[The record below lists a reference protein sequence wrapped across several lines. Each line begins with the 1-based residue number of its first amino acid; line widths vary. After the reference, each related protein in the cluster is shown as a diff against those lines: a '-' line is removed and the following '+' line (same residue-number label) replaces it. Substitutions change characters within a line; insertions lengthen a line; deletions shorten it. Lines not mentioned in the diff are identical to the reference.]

1 MRLRLFVTAASA
13 AITVTASPLA
23 VPEQLPMNAG
33 LDFHTNAKEAPRK
46 LTGKFLHITVKV
58 AGQTLTAHEDL
69 HLDRFYVPGSLTEDD
84 EACHHG
90 DGTAGYL
97 GSPGSECDSPQ
108 LLIDQTFD
116 WIDENLRDK
125 IDFVIWTGDSA
136 RHDNDERIPR
146 TENQIEEFNA
156 AIANKFLEVFSH
168 RDEHPNGALTIPIVP
183 NIGNNDV
190 MPHNIFEQGPNRWTQ
205 KLYQLWKSFIP
216 EEQRHTFLEGG
227 WFHVE
232 VIPNKLSVFSLNT
245 LYFFD
250 SNKAVDGCAQES
262 EPGYHQM
269 EWLRVQLQLLRERGM
284 KAIIMGH
291 VPPVRSAD
299 KQAWDESCWQ
309 KYTLWLHQYRDI
321 VVGSLYG
328 HMNIDHFTFQ
338 DTEDVDIDC
347 LLRGES
353 VAPFVEE
360 NNYENFTV
368 QSKTSYLSSLRDLW
382 GALPSPPSSVLKD
395 EWSFLE
401 DDQIDTTKKKSKK
414 KKEKEKFFKK
424 IGGEYAER
432 FSLSLVSP
440 SVVPNYYPTLRVV
453 EYDIT
458 GLKQTPT
465 WADTQVHRNGN
476 DKNQPWA
483 EREIDIQKKPKKSP
497 IPDPPAKSA
506 PPGPAYSRQPLSFLN
521 YAQYFAN
528 TTQAEKNIENAENGT
543 LSKVLQLHYEL
554 EYHTAEDDV
563 YKLPDLTMPSIYNL
577 ATKIGQGV
585 SSSSSSSH
593 MSAPKDSDENNAR
606 KPGNKN
612 KKKKNKKSKKSK
624 SNKAWEGFIE
634 RAFVGF
640 LTMDEIENKL

>member
-1 MRLRLFVTAASA
+1 
-13 AITVTASPLA
+13 
-23 VPEQLPMNAG
+23 
-33 LDFHTNAKEAPRK
+33 
-46 LTGKFLHITVKV
+46 
-58 AGQTLTAHEDL
+58 L

-90 DGTAGYL
+90 EGTAGYL

-116 WIDENLRDK
+116 WIDKNLRDE

-156 AIANKFLEVFSH
+156 AIANKFIEIFGH

-190 MPHNIFEQGPNRWTQ
+190 MPHNIFERGPNRWTE
-205 KLYQLWKSFIP
+205 KLYQLWRSFIP
-216 EEQRHTFLEGG
+216 EEQRHTFMEGG

-250 SNKAVDGCAQES
+250 SNKAVDGCAQKS

-269 EWLRVQLQLLRERGM
+269 EWLRVQLQILRERGM
-284 KAIIMGH
+284 KAILMGH

-299 KQAWDESCWQ
+299 KQAWDETCWQ
-309 KYTLWLHQYRDI
+309 KYTLWLQQYRDI
-321 VVGSLYG
+321 VVGGLYG

-338 DTEDVDIDC
+338 DTKDVDIDS
-347 LLRGES
+347 LLSGDP

-382 GALPSPPSSVLKD
+382 GDFPSPPTSVLED

-401 DDQIDTTKKKSKK
+401 DDDIDPTKKKSKK
-414 KKEKEKFFKK
+414 EKKKEKKKFFKK

-432 FSLSLVSP
+432 FSLSLISP

-453 EYDIT
+453 QYDIT
-458 GLKQTPT
+458 GLKKTPT
-465 WADTQVHRNGN
+465 WSDARVFGN
-476 DKNQPWA
+476 ENATNEENFWA
-483 EREIDIQKKPKKSP
+483 EREIDLQKKKSKKSP
-497 IPDPPAKSA
+497 IPDPPPKTA

-528 TTQAEKNIENAENGT
+528 ITKAEDGIGKTENGV
-543 LSKVLQLHYEL
+543 LSKNLQLLYEL
-554 EYHTAEDDV
+554 EYHTEKDKV

-577 ATKIGQGV
+577 ATKIGDGA
-585 SSSSSSSH
+585 SSSVQQEDNEDDTEKYST
-593 MSAPKDSDENNAR
+593 NN
-606 KPGNKN
+606 KKKK
-612 KKKKNKKSKKSK
+612 KKKKNKT
-624 SNKAWEGFIE
+624 NKAWQGFIE

-640 LTMDEIENKL
+640 LTIDEIEDKL